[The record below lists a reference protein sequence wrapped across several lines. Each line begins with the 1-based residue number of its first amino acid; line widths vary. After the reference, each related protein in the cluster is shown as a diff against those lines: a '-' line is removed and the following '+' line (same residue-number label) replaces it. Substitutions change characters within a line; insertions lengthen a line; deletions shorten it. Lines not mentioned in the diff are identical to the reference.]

1 MVCSRHPSSP
11 PQTGE
16 GQGPA
21 NLLEMAGRKRA
32 LTRQLLG
39 ALWRLASSLVATT
52 AGVQS
57 VVRRSRLQSRCLSS
71 LNDGMAGVLGTR
83 TSWTCMHKCQVESSW
98 SSAEETSTD
107 PWAGRLAPFLALAFR
122 LPPLGPP
129 WEKGQRLVFLSK

>member
-57 VVRRSRLQSRCLSS
+57 VVRRSRLQSRCLPS
-71 LNDGMAGVLGTR
+71 LNDGMAGGTWYPHVLDVHTDVLGG
-83 TSWTCMHKCQVESSW
+83 VI
-98 SSAEETSTD
+98 
-107 PWAGRLAPFLALAFR
+107 
-122 LPPLGPP
+122 
-129 WEKGQRLVFLSK
+129 LVFGRGDVH